1 MSSPVADVFRWGQNP
16 STGQSGLELL
26 DHCDLTDTTI
36 IAADSWLVTEG
47 ATRALDLHRQRFMTS
62 IPRGYSSI
70 SDPGAF
76 WDAAIAAIPR
86 TGEWFPRVEM
96 HAGPRYLLR
105 LRSAPAR
112 RKEIV
117 LATAKSDPRTT
128 PNVKGPDLEAL
139 TQVRVEA
146 QQAGADEGVILSPD
160 GYVIEASQSELAWWR
175 GSILCTVPPEFTRV
189 DSVTRRSLLALAT
202 ALGVETHT
210 EAATPAELDG
220 TELWALNAVHGAR
233 IVTRWVGGPATA
245 ELPGRLTL
253 WRTRLDALRHTLPH
267 ALPQVEPSA

>member
-16 STGQSGLELL
+16 STGQSGLEVL

-36 IAADSWLVTEG
+36 IAADSWLVVEG

-105 LRSAPAR
+105 LRSAPTTS
-112 RKEIV
+112 KEIV
-117 LATAKSDPRTT
+117 LRHREQRPAH
-128 PNVKGPDLEAL
+128 
-139 TQVRVEA
+139 
-146 QQAGADEGVILSPD
+146 
-160 GYVIEASQSELAWWR
+160 
-175 GSILCTVPPEFTRV
+175 
-189 DSVTRRSLLALAT
+189 
-202 ALGVETHT
+202 HT
-210 EAATPAELDG
+210 ERE
-220 TELWALNAVHGAR
+220 GAR
-233 IVTRWVGGPATA
+233 
-245 ELPGRLTL
+245 
-253 WRTRLDALRHTLPH
+253 
-267 ALPQVEPSA
+267 S

>member
-1 MSSPVADVFRWGQNP
+1 MSSPVADVFRWGLNP

-26 DHCDLTDTTI
+26 DYCDLTDTTI
-36 IAADSWLVTEG
+36 GAADSWLVTDG
-47 ATRALDLHRQRFMTS
+47 TTRALELHRQRFMTS
-62 IPRGYSSI
+62 IARGYYST

-86 TGEWFPRVEM
+86 VGDWFPRVEM

-105 LRSAPAR
+105 LRSAPER

-117 LATAKSDPRTT
+117 LATAKGDPRTT
-128 PNVKGPDLEAL
+128 PSVKGPDLEAL
-139 TQVRVEA
+139 TRVRVEA

-160 GYVIEASQSELAWWR
+160 GYVIEASQSDLVWWR
-175 GSILCTVPPEFTRV
+175 GSILCAAPTEFTRV
-189 DSVTRRSLLALAT
+189 DSVTRRSLFALAT

-220 TELWALNAVHGAR
+220 TELWALNALHGAR
-233 IVTRWVGGPATA
+233 IVTRWVDGPATA
-245 ELPGRLTL
+245 ELPGRVSL
-253 WRTRLDALRHTLPH
+253 WRKRLEALKHPLPE
-267 ALPQVEPSA
+267 LETSA